1 MLTIMRNSIA
11 HLIIC
16 WFIFSVSSCKQVA
29 VKNEPDFTIAFGSC
43 NKQNLENKLWDDIV
57 EQKPDVWIW
66 GGDNIYADTNDM
78 VKLKAEYTKLLQ
90 DEGYKKLMNTTKIL
104 GTWDDHD
111 YGLNDGGEHFEAKKE
126 SQQVFLDFLN
136 VPQDDNRR
144 KQEGVYYSET
154 IKSDKG
160 SVEIIILDTRYF
172 RNDLTV
178 SSNGSKRYQPNEYGE
193 GTILGPEQWNWL
205 EIELSTSKADFN
217 IIVSSIQVLSNLHG
231 FETWGNFPHEVDRL
245 KQVIINSNAK
255 GVIILSG
262 DRHIS
267 EFSIENI
274 GLKYPLIDFTSSGL
288 THVYSNF
295 NNETNPYRFGNVIN
309 KISFGV
315 LEFDFKSKE
324 VTMKM
329 IGDQNEIQQ
338 QITRQY

>member
-1 MLTIMRNSIA
+1 MKHSFIY
-11 HLIIC
+11 LIIC
-16 WFIFSVSSCKQVA
+16 CFIFSVYSCKHVA
-29 VKNEPDFTIAFGSC
+29 EKNEPDFTISFGSC
-43 NKQNLENKLWDDIV
+43 NNQNLENELWDDIV

-66 GGDNIYADTNDM
+66 GGDNIYADTKDM
-78 VKLKAEYTKLLQ
+78 DKLKADYIKLFQ
-90 DEGYKKLMNTTKIL
+90 DEGYKSLMSSTKIL

-126 SQQVFLDFLN
+126 SQQALLDFLN
-136 VPQDDNRR
+136 VSQDDDRR
-144 KQEGVYYSET
+144 KQEGVYFSEL

-160 SVEIIILDTRYF
+160 SVKIIILDTRYF
-172 RNDLTV
+172 RSDLTL
-178 SSNGSKRYQPNEYGE
+178 SSDGDKRYKPNEYGE

-205 EIELSTSKADFN
+205 EKELYTSKADFN

-245 KQVIINSNAK
+245 KNVIINSNAK

-295 NNETNPYRFGNVIN
+295 NNELNPFRYGNVVN

-315 LEFDFKSKE
+315 LEFDFESKE

-329 IGDQNEIQQ
+329 IGDQNEILQ